1 MSKTPYD
8 IWILEQIDQNT
19 ELITPLE
26 NYTVVN
32 ARDDTDNN
40 YQQQKQC
47 LSKTC
52 NPKVIWEETT
62 SPECSLRGRCRIL
75 PMRYITLFTSH
86 NICLLP
92 NGDLG
97 THLTHSCW
105 SQPDPPRNTNGN
117 STELDIFFRIH
128 GRYQRTDR
136 PTDRQNGHGTRPVRT
151 GRWRY
156 VCATRPQNEPH

>member
-105 SQPDPPRNTNGN
+105 SHHATQTATQQSWTFFSEFTAVTNGQTDLPTDRMD
-117 STELDIFFRIH
+117 TELDR
-128 GRYQRTDR
+128 
-136 PTDRQNGHGTRPVRT
+136 
-151 GRWRY
+151 
-156 VCATRPQNEPH
+156 